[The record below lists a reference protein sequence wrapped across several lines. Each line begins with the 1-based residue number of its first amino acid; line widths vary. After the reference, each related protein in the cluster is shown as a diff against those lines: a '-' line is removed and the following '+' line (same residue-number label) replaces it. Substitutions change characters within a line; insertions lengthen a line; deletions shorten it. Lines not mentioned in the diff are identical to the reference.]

1 LSTSVTARRTLL
13 PFLITLVFFSACKDA
28 ESSQETLNIRTASGH
43 TVTYVVELAM
53 TTAMHRRG
61 LMRRRSLAANGGML
75 FLYRPASRVT
85 MWMKNTLLP
94 LDMLF
99 IDRRGRIVKIAA
111 NTKPLSTDLI
121 PSESI
126 ISAVLEINAG
136 QALRHGIKVG
146 DRVEWGEE

>member
-1 LSTSVTARRTLL
+1 MRRSFSPLL
-13 PFLITLVFFSACKDA
+13 VLLVFLFACRDA
-28 ESSQETLNIRTASGH
+28 ASSQETLSIHTASGS

-53 TTAMHRRG
+53 TSAMQRRG
-61 LMRRRSLAANGGML
+61 LMRRESLAANGGML
-75 FLYRPASRVT
+75 FIYRPPRRVS

-99 IDRRGRIVKIAA
+99 IDKRGRIVKIAA

-121 PSESI
+121 PSESK

-136 QALRHGIKVG
+136 QAVRRGIKVG
-146 DRVEWGEE
+146 DRVEWQGSE